1 MQSHQLQKL
10 RIIVFGSL
18 GWMKVGASIE
28 WMKVGVSIEHGTLRE
43 VLSVKTRQGG

>member
-1 MQSHQLQKL
+1 MQSHQLQKP

-28 WMKVGVSIEHGTLRE
+28 HGTLKE
-43 VLSVKTRQGG
+43 VSSVKIHQGG